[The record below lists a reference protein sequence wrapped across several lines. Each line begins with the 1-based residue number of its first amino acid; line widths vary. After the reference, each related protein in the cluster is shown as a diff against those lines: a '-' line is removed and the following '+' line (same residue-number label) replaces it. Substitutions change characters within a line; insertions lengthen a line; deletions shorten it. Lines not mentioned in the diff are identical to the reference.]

1 MRALILT
8 KAKAGVKG
16 AGLGRKR
23 SVVVTGL
30 GPVTA
35 AGLGVSELRAGLR
48 SGRSP
53 VRTVT
58 RFDPSPFRSRM
69 AAEILDFEPSDFM
82 DPATVKRTDRFVQFA
97 MAAARLALEDA
108 GMLDGGGADGSPR
121 ASWATEL
128 DLDPTRTAVQL
139 GSAMGGIAHA
149 ENQLRGFLESGARS
163 LDPRLATTTFA
174 GAASCQIAV
183 RLGIAGPNSTNAMSC
198 AAGTMAIGE
207 AARLI
212 RDGVVDVALAGGAD
226 APLAPVCYGAFAA
239 LRAMSKRNDD
249 PGTACR
255 PFDAQRDGFVMGE
268 GACVLILE
276 DRGRAEARGAR
287 IYAEVAGYGTN
298 NDAYHM
304 AAPRPD
310 GRMATAAISA
320 ALSQPGLPASTVDH
334 ISAHGSS
341 TVLNDQT
348 ESFVIRQALGARA
361 DDVSVSATKPFH
373 GHALGASGAI
383 EAAIV
388 CLSLADGWVP
398 PTLNFEEAGEGCDL
412 DYVTETGEE
421 VRIGGIDHGDRARP
435 GGRDARVDV
444 ALANSFGFGG
454 INAVLC
460 LTRPEVQA

>member
-1 MRALILT
+1 M
-8 KAKAGVKG
+8 
-16 AGLGRKR
+16 KR

-35 AGLGVSELRAGLR
+35 AGVGVTGLRAGLA

-58 RFDPSPFRSRM
+58 QFDASPFRSRM
-69 AAEILDFEPSDFM
+69 AAEIVDFDPADFM
-82 DPATVKRTDRFVQFA
+82 DSATVKRTDRFVQFA

-108 GMLDGGGADGSPR
+108 GMLDREASVDATEATVGVADVIRSGASSVSTR
-121 ASWATEL
+121 ASWAAEL
-128 DLDPTRTAVQL
+128 DLDPKRTAVQL

-149 ENQLRGFLESGARS
+149 ENQLRRFLESGARA

-183 RLGIAGPNSTNAMSC
+183 RLGISGPNSTNAMSC

-212 RDGVVDVALAGGAD
+212 REGVVDVALAGGAD

-249 PGTACR
+249 PAAACR
-255 PFDAQRDGFVMGE
+255 PFDNERDGFVMGE
-268 GACVLILE
+268 GACILILE
-276 DRGRAEARGAR
+276 ERSRAEARGAR
-287 IYAEVAGYGTN
+287 IYAEISGYGTN
-298 NDAYHM
+298 NDAHHM

-310 GRMATAAISA
+310 GAMAVAAIEA
-320 ALSQPGLPASTVDH
+320 ALTQAGLPATAVDH
-334 ISAHGSS
+334 VNAHGSS
-341 TVLNDQT
+341 TVLNDRT
-348 ESFVIRQALGARA
+348 ESFVIRGALGGRA
-361 DDVSVSATKPFH
+361 DNVSVSATKPFH

-388 CLSLADGWVP
+388 CLAVAEGWVP
-398 PTLNFEEAGEGCDL
+398 PTLNFEEPGEGCDL
-412 DYVTETGEE
+412 DYVTEAPVGK
-421 VRIGGIDHGDRARP
+421 VV
-435 GGRDARVDV
+435 GRSAVVNV
-444 ALANSFGFGG
+444 ALTNSFGFGG

-460 LTRPEVQA
+460 LASSGVSG